1 MPNFN
6 IDIAYYND
14 EQRNLFQG
22 FPNAASLNQIVQNG
36 ITITEDEFLAYMMF
50 TWQMDVNG
58 FRTYA
63 DLRALVQDN
72 LGAVNQ
78 LLSFN
83 NGSIQARVI
92 GNDLMQT
99 EYTERIGVSLGL
111 CLLNKIHNLTA
122 ADWKKI
128 PTVPGRNGHPTFD
141 FDIPIAS
148 MGNNFIQGENKGSA
162 VTDNSIQNNSIEAHY
177 SSLIRKKRYVR
188 EQETQ
193 MQIPIHQNLY
203 YGTIGVLDNRPNS
216 KAKIWLVDPPAFEIE
231 MDPKKYK
238 LIARLNFYL
247 DEFRNIGVKKR
258 ITEAL
263 EERIKEIELSKD
275 FMQLNFKIL
284 DDKFPVSG
292 GYYLY
297 MEGRMFA
304 SIDTNEAF
312 GRIFLIEDKQRVA
325 AYLIAYPK
333 TIMRLIVRQDFEAIL
348 DYAYS
353 SDFMKEKIQVLMKYS
368 NSDFAEYK
376 LQDNLKFIFNER
388 NRFFEAIYFGKVNY
402 TSDGRIFGVLENKKT
417 ENE

>member
-1 MPNFN
+1 MPNLN

-14 EQRNLFQG
+14 EQRTLFQG
-22 FPNAASLNQIVQNG
+22 FPNANALNQIVQNG
-36 ITITEDEFLAYMMF
+36 ISITEDEFLAYMMF
-50 TWQMDVNG
+50 MDQDDNYTG
-58 FRTYA
+58 YRTYA
-63 DLRALVQDN
+63 ELRDLISSRLGDLQNYISYNNNSVQ
-72 LGAVNQ
+72 
-78 LLSFN
+78 
-83 NGSIQARVI
+83 SIVPPERMHNARF
-92 GNDLMQT
+92 
-99 EYTERIGVSLGL
+99 TERIGISLGL
-111 CLLNKIHNLTA
+111 CLINKIYGFTA

-128 PTVPGRNGHPTFD
+128 PETTLNSTFD
-141 FDIPIAS
+141 FEIPVAS
-148 MGNNFIQGENKGSA
+148 TGTNFIQVENKGCI
-162 VTDNSIQNNSIEAHY
+162 VDDNSY
-177 SSLIRKKRYVR
+177 KRPTVSSRYGEIKVKKDYVR
-188 EQETQ
+188 DEEIKK
-193 MQIPIHQNLY
+193 QIPIHQNLY

-216 KAKIWLVDPPAFEIE
+216 NAKIWLVDPPAFEIE

-238 LIARLNFYL
+238 LLARLNFYL

-275 FMQLNFKIL
+275 FMQLNFKKL
-284 DDKFPVSG
+284 DDRFPVSG

-333 TIMRLIVRQDFEAIL
+333 TIMRLIVRQDFEAIM

-353 SDFMKEKIQVLMKYS
+353 SDFMKEKVQVLMKYS
-368 NSDFAEYK
+368 KSDIAEYK
-376 LQDNLKFIFNER
+376 MQDNLKFIFNER

-402 TSDGRIFGVLENKKT
+402 TSDGRIFGLLNQEI